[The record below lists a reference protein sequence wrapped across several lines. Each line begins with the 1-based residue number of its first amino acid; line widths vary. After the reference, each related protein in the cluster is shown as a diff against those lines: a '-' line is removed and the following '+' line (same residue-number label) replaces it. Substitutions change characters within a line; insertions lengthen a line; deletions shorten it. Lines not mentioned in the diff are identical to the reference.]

1 MVVDIIII
9 AILALSIFLGY
20 KKGLIELGIKAV
32 AVIIAIVGTL
42 ILYRPITNIIVN
54 TTNLDEKI
62 QQVIMEKSG
71 SVVGNGTTG
80 NAVGDEIVSE
90 IQNQMLP
97 NTAHE
102 LALNIIR
109 AGVMFIIYIVIK
121 IALKFVTALANLI
134 AKLPILDQFNKL
146 GGIVYVA
153 IRGLLIIYV
162 ALSCPAWTNY
172 HFPFTRSGKY
182 VTVDIFLLHKLHHTN
197 HRPKHRKHDTKCPVQ
212 GLRRRLVCKDCR
224 YPRKEQGAEHAH
236 QQDFHIRHAA

>member
-134 AKLPILDQFNKL
+134 AKLPILDQFNK
-146 GGIVYVA
+146 
-153 IRGLLIIYV
+153 
-162 ALSCPAWTNY
+162 
-172 HFPFTRSGKY
+172 
-182 VTVDIFLLHKLHHTN
+182 
-197 HRPKHRKHDTKCPVQ
+197 
-212 GLRRRLVCKDCR
+212 
-224 YPRKEQGAEHAH
+224 
-236 QQDFHIRHAA
+236 

>member
-54 TTNLDEKI
+54 TTSLDENI
-62 QQVIMEKSG
+62 EQAIMEKSG
-71 SVVGNGTTG
+71 SIVGDGTTE
-80 NAVGDEIVSE
+80 NAIEDGIVSE

-97 NTAHE
+97 NAAHE
-102 LALNIIR
+102 LSLNIIR
-109 AGVMFIIYIVIK
+109 AGVMLILYIVIK

-146 GGIVYVA
+146 GGQF
-153 IRGLLIIYV
+153 
-162 ALSCPAWTNY
+162 SN
-172 HFPFTRSGKY
+172 
-182 VTVDIFLLHKLHHTN
+182 
-197 HRPKHRKHDTKCPVQ
+197 
-212 GLRRRLVCKDCR
+212 
-224 YPRKEQGAEHAH
+224 
-236 QQDFHIRHAA
+236 

>member
-54 TTNLDEKI
+54 TTELDENI

-71 SVVGNGTTG
+71 SFVGDGTTG
-80 NAVGDEIVSE
+80 NVVEDGIVSE
-90 IQNQMLP
+90 IQNKMLP
-97 NTAHE
+97 DAAHE
-102 LALNIIR
+102 LSLNIIR
-109 AGVMFIIYIVIK
+109 AGVMLVLYIVIK

-146 GGIVYVA
+146 GGILYGA

-162 ALSCPAWTNY
+162 ALLIIQFVGEVNPGNMVNGEIDKS
-172 HFPFTRSGKY
+172 FIGKEMY
-182 VTVDIFLLHKLHHTN
+182 KRNVIELLVK
-197 HRPKHRKHDTKCPVQ
+197 
-212 GLRRRLVCKDCR
+212 
-224 YPRKEQGAEHAH
+224 
-236 QQDFHIRHAA
+236 